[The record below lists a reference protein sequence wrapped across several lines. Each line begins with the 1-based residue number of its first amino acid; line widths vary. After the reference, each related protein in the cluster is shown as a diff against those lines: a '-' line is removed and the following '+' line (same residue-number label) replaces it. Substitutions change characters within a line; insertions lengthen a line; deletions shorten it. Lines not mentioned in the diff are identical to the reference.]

1 MNKAGA
7 TMGTCPGD
15 EGAPCSNQRVV
26 DYPQGIVR
34 PQGQTVWLASDGTWW

>member
-15 EGAPCSNQRVV
+15 EGATCSNQGVV
-26 DYPQGIVR
+26 DDPQGIVC
-34 PQGQTVWLASDGTWW
+34 PQG